1 MLSLL
6 PLSPPAASY
15 TFLHPLVVSPGLSPH
30 RASEEQRAN
39 LSRVDPLLAL
49 AVSGALLD
57 GHALSRIRSVS
68 GVPLVSPNPEYITI
82 RTWIFEV

>member
-49 AVSGALLD
+49 AVSGALLN
-57 GHALSRIRSVS
+57 GHAIVPDTERQRRAS
-68 GVPLVSPNPEYITI
+68 GIAQP
-82 RTWIFEV
+82 

>member
-15 TFLHPLVVSPGLSPH
+15 TLSFLAPH
-30 RASEEQRAN
+30 RASEERRRN

-57 GHALSRIRSVS
+57 GQAIVPDKERQRRAS
-68 GVPLVSPNPEYITI
+68 GIAQP
-82 RTWIFEV
+82 